1 MWVRTKK
8 KKGKEEEER
17 VGEKY
22 TSKCEWRNEGTHVG
36 KKQGGAREEI
46 WPEEERGSLRSAAK

>member
-8 KKGKEEEER
+8 KGKEER

-22 TSKCEWRNEGTHVG
+22 TSKSEWRNEGTRVG
-36 KKQGGAREEI
+36 KKQGGA
-46 WPEEERGSLRSAAK
+46 